1 MIIDNKITK
10 IVGGGYEIAEVRYM
24 DKTEWSRN
32 SNSFFTHFIDDSIF
46 YDIDEKGK
54 NGLPLRK
61 IKSEKVEKENLI
73 VYAGVKG
80 TGLKIYT
87 MYGGKVEEI
96 KKGFKT
102 LTVNGYTVT
111 IMKAG
116 YVFVYDSYYKDD
128 IEILVNPLDL
138 IFENENNSY
147 VYVGNHK
154 GYFSGSAESEELE
167 MVKSEFE
174 KLR

>member
-24 DKTEWSRN
+24 DSVVWSRN
-32 SNSFFTHFIDDSIF
+32 SNSFFTHFTDDSIF

-61 IKSEKVEKENLI
+61 IRSEKVEKDNLI

-111 IMKAG
+111 VMKAG

-138 IFENENNSY
+138 IFENENVSN
-147 VYVGNHK
+147 VYVASHK
-154 GYFSGSAESEELE
+154 GYFGSSTESEELE
-167 MVKSEFE
+167 MIKSEFE

>member
-24 DKTEWSRN
+24 DSVVWSRN
-32 SNSFFTHFIDDSIF
+32 SNSFFTHFTDDSIF

-61 IKSEKVEKENLI
+61 IRSEKVEKDNLI

-102 LTVNGYTVT
+102 LIVNGYTVT
-111 IMKAG
+111 IMKSG

-128 IEILVNPLDL
+128 IEILVNPIDL
-138 IFENENNSY
+138 IFENENVSK
-147 VYVGNHK
+147 VYVASHK
-154 GYFSGSAESEELE
+154 GYFGSSTESEELE
-167 MVKSEFE
+167 MIKSEFE